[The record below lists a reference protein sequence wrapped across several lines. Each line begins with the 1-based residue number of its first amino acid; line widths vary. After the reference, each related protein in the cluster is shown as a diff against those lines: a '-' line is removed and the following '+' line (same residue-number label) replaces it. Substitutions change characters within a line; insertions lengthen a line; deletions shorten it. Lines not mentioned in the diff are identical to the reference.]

1 MRNLIWSFIKK
12 NCKDQGI
19 EREFTIVEYSG
30 ALARILLPNLNRFK
44 LDTVAKALNV
54 SLENHHRAV
63 DDAACTAEIFVKF
76 IEMLKER
83 GMENL
88 DDVNHMV
95 STSPETVMKMP
106 TYHAIIRRQMTSDV
120 SICIVWFHFHT
131 SRIII
136 RDHVCQ
142 KVNLSNTERDF
153 F

>member
-1 MRNLIWSFIKK
+1 MSFIKK

-19 EREFTIVEYSG
+19 EREFTIIDTV

-63 DDAACTAEIFVKF
+63 DDATCTAEIFVKF

-95 STSPETVMKMP
+95 STSPETVMKCQP
-106 TYHAIIRRQMTSDV
+106 TMQSFWRQMTSDV